1 MVNDNEFKS
10 QRDRFLAFSF
20 ASADL
25 LLEIDKTGQIIYAL
39 GATKAL
45 LGIDEK
51 DLLETHFL
59 DLFSDKDRG
68 LMSVIQGS
76 DTVAS
81 KQGPYLVTLESPRD
95 PTKFKHVFLNSFK
108 LSADGNTSISIS
120 QGDSLLKM
128 MGLDDDGISTKQIM
142 DAKEFEQVVRKKLAE
157 RMSKLQETN
166 VQMLQLGNI
175 SDFRKN
181 MEDNSWSEFVTAL
194 GQIIMTASIDGES
207 AVKVD
212 DGKYMLL
219 NDQSSDE
226 TVLHEKIAAL
236 AKSYNVDIPLDLL
249 TRDIMAD
256 PNTLNA
262 RETTRAI
269 MYTLNKME
277 ELGVEDTPDDLK
289 EAFGSFLQE
298 NQKKIINLKRI
309 ISHQEFKI
317 HFQPIVSLIDN
328 SISHHEVLMRFEGT
342 NSPYDMI
349 VMGEEVGISPDIDL
363 SVCRQTIK
371 YVDMNKNKKV
381 GQLAVNISGASI
393 QNDIFLDK
401 LLLTLKEYPKESQHI
416 IFELTESSEIKDL
429 DKVNSFIQELRKKGY
444 AVCLDDFGAGA
455 ASFQY
460 LQKLEVDGIKL
471 DGSYIKTIM
480 DKPREA
486 TMVKNITKMCHEMD
500 IYVVAEM
507 IENQAQADYL
517 ASIGVDKGQGWLYSK
532 AMPDVQEFIK
542 KA

>member
-1 MVNDNEFKS
+1 MVNDNEIKS

-25 LLEIDKTGQIIYAL
+25 LLEINTEGKILFAM
-39 GATKAL
+39 GASKAL
-45 LGIDEK
+45 LAIDDKE
-51 DLLETHFL
+51 LLATPFL
-59 DLFSDKDRG
+59 ELFSEKDRG
-68 LMSVIQGS
+68 LMSVIQGTDKVS
-76 DTVAS
+76 S
-81 KQGPYLVTLESPRD
+81 KQGPYLVTLESPKDR
-95 PTKFKHVFLNSFK
+95 TKIKHVFLNSFK
-108 LSADGNTSISIS
+108 ISADGNTSISIS

-128 MGLDDDGISTKQIM
+128 MGLEDNGISTKKIM
-142 DAKEFEQVVRKKLAE
+142 DAKEFEQIVRKKLAE
-157 RMSKLQETN
+157 RMAKRQDTN

-175 SDFRKN
+175 DDFKKD
-181 MEDNSWSEFVTAL
+181 MTDNSWAEFVSSL
-194 GQIIMTASIDGES
+194 GQIIMTASLDGES

-219 NDQSSDE
+219 NDDASDE
-226 TVLHEKIAAL
+226 AILHEKIAAL
-236 AKSYNVDIPLDLL
+236 AKSYNIDMPLDLN
-249 TRDIMAD
+249 THDITAD
-256 PNTLNA
+256 PDALNA

-277 ELGVEDTPDDLK
+277 KSGIENTTDNLK
-289 EAFGSFLQE
+289 DAFGNFLQE
-298 NQKKIINLKRI
+298 NAKKIVNLKRI

-317 HFQPIVSLIDN
+317 HFQPIVMLSDN
-328 SISHHEVLMRFEGT
+328 SISHHEVLMRFDNHT
-342 NSPYDMI
+342 SPYDMI

-371 YVDMNKNKKV
+371 YVDMNKDKKV

-393 QNDIFLDK
+393 QNDIFLGK
-401 LLLTLKEYPKESQHI
+401 LLSTLKEYPTESKHI

-429 DKVNSFIQELRKKGY
+429 EKVNRFIQELRRTGY

-460 LQKLEVDGIKL
+460 LQKLEVDGIKI

-480 DKPREA
+480 EKPRDA

-500 IYVVAEM
+500 VYVVAEM

-517 ASIGVDKGQGWLYSK
+517 NAIGVDKGQGWLYSK
-532 AMPDVQEFIK
+532 AMPDVLQSLK
-542 KA
+542 

>member
-1 MVNDNEFKS
+1 MANDIEFKS

-25 LLEIDKTGQIIYAL
+25 LLEIDKTGKIVYAL

-45 LGIDEK
+45 LGIDDK
-51 DLLETHFL
+51 QILATNFL
-59 DLFSDKDRG
+59 DIFSENDRG
-68 LMSVIQGS
+68 LMSVIQNTDAVS
-76 DTVAS
+76 T
-81 KQGPYLVTLESPRD
+81 KQGPYLVTLASPID
-95 PTKFKHVFLNSFK
+95 PTKIKHVFLNSFK
-108 LSADGNTSISIS
+108 MSSEGNISISIS
-120 QGDSLLKM
+120 QGEGLLKM
-128 MGLDDDGISTKQIM
+128 MGLEDNGTSTKKIM
-142 DAKEFEQVVRKKLAE
+142 NAKEFEQIVRKKLSE
-157 RMSKLQETN
+157 RMASRQDTN
-166 VQMLQLGNI
+166 IQMLQLSNI
-175 SDFRKN
+175 NDFKKD
-181 MEDNSWSEFVTAL
+181 MEENSWSEFVNSL

-207 AVKVD
+207 AVKVG

-219 NDQSSDE
+219 NDESSDE
-226 TVLHEKIAAL
+226 TILHEKIAAL
-236 AKSYNVDIPLDLL
+236 AKSYNVEIPLDLN
-249 TRDIMAD
+249 TRDITAD
-256 PNTLNA
+256 PDALNA

-277 ELGVEDTPDDLK
+277 KTGIDSSPDNLK
-289 EAFGSFLQE
+289 EAFGNFLQE
-298 NQKKIINLKRI
+298 NAKKIVNLKRI

-317 HFQPIVSLIDN
+317 HFQPIVLLSDK
-328 SISHHEVLMRFEGT
+328 SISHHEVLIRFDSHT
-342 NSPYDMI
+342 SPYDMI

-371 YVDMNKNKKV
+371 YVDMNKDKKV

-393 QNDIFLDK
+393 QNDIFLGK
-401 LLLTLKEYPKESQHI
+401 LLSTLKEYPKESQHI

-429 DKVNSFIQELRKKGY
+429 DKVNQFIQQLRKTGY

-460 LQKLEVDGIKL
+460 LQKLEVDGIKI

-480 DKPREA
+480 DKPRDA

-500 IYVVAEM
+500 VYVVAEM

-517 ASIGVDKGQGWLYSK
+517 NSIGVDKGQGWLYSK
-532 AMPDVQEFIK
+532 AMPDVVESIK
-542 KA
+542 

>member
-25 LLEIDKTGQIIYAL
+25 LLEIDHKGAIIFAL
-39 GATKAL
+39 GATKSL
-45 LGIDEK
+45 LGLDEK
-51 DLLETHFL
+51 EVLSTRFL
-59 DLFSDKDRG
+59 DIFSEQDRG
-68 LMSVIQGS
+68 LMSVIQNS
-76 DTVAS
+76 DEIAK
-81 KQGPYLVTLESPRD
+81 KQGPYLVTLQSPKD
-95 PTKFKHVFLNSFK
+95 PTKIKHVFLNSFK
-108 LSADGNTSISIS
+108 ISPDGNTSISIS
-120 QGDSLLKM
+120 QGDGLLKM
-128 MGLDDDGISTKQIM
+128 MGLEDDGTSTKKIM
-142 DAKEFEQVVRKKLAE
+142 DTKEFEQIVRKKLAE
-157 RMSKLQETN
+157 RMSKRQDTT
-166 VQMLQLGNI
+166 VQMLQLSNI
-175 SDFRKN
+175 GDFKKE
-181 MEDNSWSEFVTAL
+181 MEDSSWSEFVSSL
-194 GQIIMTASIDGES
+194 GQIIMTSSMDGES

-219 NDQSSDE
+219 NDDASDE
-226 TVLHEKIAAL
+226 KILHEKIAAL
-236 AKSYNVDIPLDLL
+236 AKSFNIDIPLDLA
-249 TRDIMAD
+249 TRDIVAD
-256 PNTLNA
+256 PDALNA

-277 ELGVEDTPDDLK
+277 KLGVDETPDNLK
-289 EAFGSFLQE
+289 EAFGNFLQE
-298 NQKKIINLKRI
+298 NAKKIVNLKRI

-317 HFQPIVSLIDN
+317 HFQPIVMLSDK
-328 SISHHEVLMRFEGT
+328 SISHHEVLIRFDSHT
-342 NSPYDMI
+342 SPYDMI

-371 YVDMNKNKKV
+371 YVDTHKHQKV

-401 LLLTLKEYPKESQHI
+401 LLSTLKEYPSESRHI

-429 DKVNSFIQELRKKGY
+429 NKVNMFIQQLRKTGY

-460 LQKLEVDGIKL
+460 LQKLEVDGIKI

-480 DKPREA
+480 DNPRDA

-507 IENQAQADYL
+507 IETQAQADYL
-517 ASIGVDKGQGWLYSK
+517 SSIGVDKGQGWLYSK
-532 AMPDVQEFIK
+532 AMPDVLESIK
-542 KA
+542 